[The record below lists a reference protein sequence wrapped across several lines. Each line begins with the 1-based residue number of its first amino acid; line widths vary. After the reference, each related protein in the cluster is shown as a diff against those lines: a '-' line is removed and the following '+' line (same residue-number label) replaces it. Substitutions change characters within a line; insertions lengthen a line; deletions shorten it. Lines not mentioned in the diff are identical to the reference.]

1 LFGKYIDTTDT
12 KLKKRNSH
20 NSEQIENKTDDKIAN
35 HPDIS
40 EEINEIS
47 INEENKEIAS
57 DEKSES
63 IEINDTHDPQNDE
76 IEDEKEDI
84 GNDVINYNDNDDEK
98 TLPSNEP
105 SPRKNSLT
113 SITSSEEIADNKT
126 NGVGDQTTDPVQGNV
141 KKVR

>member
-1 LFGKYIDTTDT
+1 V
-12 KLKKRNSH
+12 
-20 NSEQIENKTDDKIAN
+20 
-35 HPDIS
+35 
-40 EEINEIS
+40 
-47 INEENKEIAS
+47 S
-57 DEKSES
+57 DEKYEN
-63 IEINDTHDPQNDE
+63 IEINDTHDQQNNE

-84 GNDVINYNDNDDEK
+84 GNDVTNNNDNDDDK

-126 NGVGDQTTDPVQGNV
+126 NGVGEPVQGNNV